1 MLEQDELRHHK
12 GLSAPLMRG
21 YNIIFSEEHN
31 GHNKYM
37 GKNSPKKSLINHM
50 LETGIVAKCL
60 TDTNGIYHPVLNR
73 LSEITGCD
81 SDTLLT
87 KIVFICAIHD
97 IGKIHPTFQGRDEGT
112 LEILKQEDL
121 NQVSFDTRFRHEQYG
136 ANIFDKLSAE
146 DVDIKNSDIISQ
158 IIRMHH
164 QKEQKKNSDID
175 IIKID
180 DKEKAKKWMHIQN
193 EIYDYIKNVFQ
204 FDNLNLINKN
214 ISKSELFV
222 VQNAILG
229 IMITSDWI
237 ASNNYVFDNQS
248 YENIDEF
255 LESRK
260 TQALRFL
267 NNEGLIR
274 QQIPV
279 MQNFMSAFGFNGRPV
294 QNDVEKIVHKN
305 DIKCMLIES
314 DCGSGK
320 TEAALYAA
328 AVLGNRSGLSGIYM
342 GLPTGVS
349 AEAIQDRVD
358 EFLTSRGMRNTKL
371 YTSKSMLLR
380 EPDKQPVWTDMSRQR
395 LLASSAVGTVDQVMT
410 AARLVRFE
418 SVRMDGLAS
427 KVLIIDEIHAY
438 DAYMLAVIKDLLK
451 ICGELDVPVIMLSAT
466 LPISTKNDLL
476 GVLGD
481 GDIELHNGYPVISY
495 VTKDGRV
502 HEHVSR
508 QYMPDKKI
516 SCELLPI
523 LNDNDKIARY
533 AVDAV
538 KDGGCECVI
547 MNTVADAI
555 CVYDK
560 IKKNKK
566 NDCKIILY
574 HSRMTINA
582 RDKTSRKILA
592 MCGKDRTKRPERV
605 IIVGTQVL
613 EQSLDIDVDY
623 MITAICPIDLL
634 FQRIGRYHRHG
645 DEGTIREHVVVANT
659 VQVLIPATLSSYGGT
674 EYVYEKCYLDATID
688 AIREHNGHLLIPSGM
703 PDMIN
708 YVYSYASIDV
718 RVRQII
724 DEANSDAGNI
734 KIENGFEIYT
744 RKNDL
749 TDKNLNVRLSNTDET
764 MAQIAILNDAEIET
778 LGQSSEADI
787 ELFKCRVVAVRESKI
802 KNFKNFC
809 KPETGIF
816 KDVQIYTKDNCVSEG
831 KEIVIDDEYG
841 MRIEKI

>member
-1 MLEQDELRHHK
+1 MDIT
-12 GLSAPLMRG
+12 
-21 YNIIFSEEHN
+21 NIWA
-31 GHNKYM
+31 KTA
-37 GKNSPKKSLINHM
+37 PKKSLINHM
-50 LETGIVAKCL
+50 LETGIVAGCL

-73 LSEITGCD
+73 LSEITGYD
-81 SDTLLT
+81 SDTLLA

-97 IGKIHPTFQGRDEGT
+97 IGKIHPTFQGRDEET
-112 LEILKQEDL
+112 LEILKQEGL

-136 ANIFDKLSAE
+136 ANIFDRLS
-146 DVDIKNSDIISQ
+146 VDDADMKNSDIISQ

-180 DKEKAKKWMHIQN
+180 DKEKAKKWRHIQN
-193 EIYDYIKNVFQ
+193 EIYNYVKNIFR

-214 ISKSELFV
+214 ISKSKLFV

-237 ASNNYVFDNQS
+237 ASNSYVFDNQQ
-248 YENIDEF
+248 YKNVDEF

-267 NNEGLIR
+267 NNEGLIQ

-380 EPDKQPVWTDMSRQR
+380 EPDKKPVWTDMSRQR
-395 LLASSAVGTVDQVMT
+395 LLAASAIGTVDQVMT

-476 GVLGD
+476 GVLCD
-481 GDIELHNGYPVISY
+481 GDIELHNGYPMISY
-495 VTKDGRV
+495 VTKDGNV
-502 HEHVSR
+502 HEHVSH

-582 RDKTSRKILA
+582 RDKTSQKILA

-645 DEGTIREHVVVANT
+645 DAGTIREHVVIANT
-659 VQVLIPATLSSYGGT
+659 VQVLIPSDLSSYGGT

-688 AIREHNGHLLIPSGM
+688 AINEHNGHLLIPSGM

-708 YVYSYASIDV
+708 YVYSHASIDV

-764 MAQIAILNDAEIET
+764 MVQIAILDDTEIEE

-787 ELFKCRVVAVRESKI
+787 ELFKCRVVAVRESKV

-816 KDVQIYTKDNCVSEG
+816 KDVQIYTKNDCVSEG
-831 KEIVIDDEYG
+831 KEIIIDDEYG

>member
-1 MLEQDELRHHK
+1 MDITK
-12 GLSAPLMRG
+12 IWA
-21 YNIIFSEEHN
+21 
-31 GHNKYM
+31 KTA
-37 GKNSPKKSLINHM
+37 PKKSLINHM
-50 LETGIVAKCL
+50 LETGIVAGCL

-73 LSEITGCD
+73 LSEITGYD
-81 SDTLLT
+81 SDTLLA

-97 IGKIHPTFQGRDEGT
+97 IGKIHPTFQGRDEET
-112 LEILKQEDL
+112 LEVLRQENL
-121 NQVSFDTRFRHEQYG
+121 NQMSFDTRFRHEQYG
-136 ANIFDKLSAE
+136 ANIFDRLSVE
-146 DVDIKNSDIISQ
+146 DVDIKNSDIIAQ

-180 DKEKAKKWMHIQN
+180 DKEKAKKWRHIQN
-193 EIYDYIKNVFQ
+193 EIYDYIKNIFR

-214 ISKSELFV
+214 INKSELFV

-229 IMITSDWI
+229 IMITADWI
-237 ASNNYVFDNQS
+237 ASNSYVFDNQQ
-248 YENIDEF
+248 YENVDEF

-260 TQALRFL
+260 TQALKFL

-279 MQNFMSAFGFNGRPV
+279 MQDFRSAFGFNGRPV

-380 EPDKQPVWTDMSRQR
+380 EPDKKPIWTDMSRQR
-395 LLASSAVGTVDQVMT
+395 LLAASAVGTVDQVMT

-451 ICGELDVPVIMLSAT
+451 ICGELGVPIIMLSAT

-476 GVLGD
+476 GVLCD
-481 GDIELHNGYPVISY
+481 GDIELHNGYPMISY
-495 VTKDGRV
+495 VTKDGNV
-502 HEHVSR
+502 HEHVSH
-508 QYMPDKKI
+508 QYMPNKKI

-582 RDKTSRKILA
+582 RDETSQKILA

-613 EQSLDIDVDY
+613 EQSLDVDVDY

-645 DEGTIREHVVVANT
+645 DAGTIREHVVVANT
-659 VQVLIPATLSSYGGT
+659 VQVLIPSDLSSYGGT

-688 AIREHNGHLLIPSGM
+688 AINEHNGHLLIPSGM

-708 YVYSYASIDV
+708 YVYSHASIDV

-764 MAQIAILNDAEIET
+764 MVQIAILDDTEIEE

-787 ELFKCRVVAVRESKI
+787 ELFKCRVVAVRESKV

-831 KEIVIDDEYG
+831 KEIVVDDEYG

>member
-1 MLEQDELRHHK
+1 MDIT
-12 GLSAPLMRG
+12 
-21 YNIIFSEEHN
+21 NIWA
-31 GHNKYM
+31 KTA
-37 GKNSPKKSLINHM
+37 PKKSLINHM
-50 LETGIVAKCL
+50 LETGIVAECL
-60 TDTNGIYHPVLNR
+60 TDTNGIYYPVLNR

-97 IGKIHPTFQGRDEGT
+97 IGKIHPIFQGRDEET
-112 LEILKQEDL
+112 LEMLRQEGL

-136 ANIFDKLSAE
+136 ANIFDKLSVD

-180 DKEKAKKWMHIQN
+180 DKEKAKRWRHIQN
-193 EIYDYIKNVFQ
+193 EIYDYVKNVFR

-229 IMITSDWI
+229 IMITADWI
-237 ASNNYVFDNQS
+237 ASNRYVFDNQP
-248 YENIDEF
+248 YKNIDEF
-255 LESRK
+255 LKSRK
-260 TQALRFL
+260 LQALKFL
-267 NNEGLIR
+267 NNEGMIR

-279 MQNFMSAFGFNGRPV
+279 MQDFKSAFGFNGRPV

-358 EFLTSRGMRNTKL
+358 EFLTAHDMRNAKL

-380 EPDKQPVWTDMSRQR
+380 EPDKKPIWTDMSRQR

-466 LPISTKNDLL
+466 LPISTKSDLL

-481 GDIELHNGYPVISY
+481 GNIELHNGYPMISY
-495 VTKDGRV
+495 VTKDGNV
-502 HEHVSR
+502 HEHVSC

-516 SCELLPI
+516 SCALLPI

-582 RDKTSRKILA
+582 RDKKSREILA

-645 DEGTIREHVVVANT
+645 DAGTIRERVVVANT
-659 VQVLIPATLSSYGGT
+659 VQVLIPSDLSSYGGT

-688 AIREHNGHLLIPSGM
+688 AINEHNGRLLIPSGM

-708 YVYSYASIDV
+708 YVYSHASIDV

-764 MAQIAILNDAEIET
+764 MVQIAILDDTEIEE
-778 LGQSSEADI
+778 LGQNSEADI
-787 ELFKCRVVAVRESKI
+787 ELFKCRVVSVRKSKI

-816 KDVQIYTKDNCVSEG
+816 KNVQIYTKDNCVSG
-831 KEIVIDDEYG
+831 SKEIVIDDEYG

>member
-1 MLEQDELRHHK
+1 
-12 GLSAPLMRG
+12 
-21 YNIIFSEEHN
+21 
-31 GHNKYM
+31 
-37 GKNSPKKSLINHM
+37 
-50 LETGIVAKCL
+50 
-60 TDTNGIYHPVLNR
+60 
-73 LSEITGCD
+73 
-81 SDTLLT
+81 
-87 KIVFICAIHD
+87 
-97 IGKIHPTFQGRDEGT
+97 
-112 LEILKQEDL
+112 
-121 NQVSFDTRFRHEQYG
+121 
-136 ANIFDKLSAE
+136 
-146 DVDIKNSDIISQ
+146 
-158 IIRMHH
+158 
-164 QKEQKKNSDID
+164 
-175 IIKID
+175 
-180 DKEKAKKWMHIQN
+180 
-193 EIYDYIKNVFQ
+193 
-204 FDNLNLINKN
+204 
-214 ISKSELFV
+214 
-222 VQNAILG
+222 
-229 IMITSDWI
+229 
-237 ASNNYVFDNQS
+237 
-248 YENIDEF
+248 
-255 LESRK
+255 
-260 TQALRFL
+260 
-267 NNEGLIR
+267 
-274 QQIPV
+274 
-279 MQNFMSAFGFNGRPV
+279 
-294 QNDVEKIVHKN
+294 
-305 DIKCMLIES
+305 
-314 DCGSGK
+314 
-320 TEAALYAA
+320 
-328 AVLGNRSGLSGIYM
+328 M

-358 EFLTSRGMRNTKL
+358 EFLTSHGMRNTKL

-380 EPDKQPVWTDMSRQR
+380 EPDKKPVWTDMSRQR

-418 SVRMDGLAS
+418 SVRMNGLAS

-451 ICGELDVPVIMLSAT
+451 ICEELGVPVIMLSAT
-466 LPISTKNDLL
+466 LPISTKKDLL
-476 GVLGD
+476 GALGN
-481 GDIELHNGYPVISY
+481 GDVELHNGYPMISY
-495 VTKDGRV
+495 VTKDGMV
-502 HEHVSR
+502 HEHVSH

-560 IKKNKK
+560 INKNKK

-582 RDKTSRKILA
+582 RDETSRKILA
-592 MCGKDRTKRPERV
+592 MCGKNRTKRPERV

-645 DEGTIREHVVVANT
+645 DAGTIREHVVVTNA
-659 VQVLIPATLSSYGGT
+659 VQVLIPADLSNYGGT

-708 YVYSYASIDV
+708 YVYSHVSIDV

-724 DEANSDAGNI
+724 EEANSDNGNI

-749 TDKNLNVRLSNTDET
+749 TDKNLNVRLSNTDEV

-787 ELFKCRVVAVRESKI
+787 ELFKCRVVSVMESKI
-802 KNFKNFC
+802 KNFKHFC

-816 KDVQIYTKDNCVSEG
+816 KDVQIYTKDDCVSGG
-831 KEIVIDDEYG
+831 KEIIIDDGYG
-841 MRIEKI
+841 MRIKKV

>member
-1 MLEQDELRHHK
+1 MDITK
-12 GLSAPLMRG
+12 IWA
-21 YNIIFSEEHN
+21 
-31 GHNKYM
+31 KT
-37 GKNSPKKSLINHM
+37 SPKKSLINHM
-50 LETGIVAKCL
+50 LETGIVAGCL
-60 TDTNGIYHPVLNR
+60 ADTNGICHPVLNR
-73 LSEITGCD
+73 MSEITGFD
-81 SDTLLT
+81 SDTLLA

-97 IGKIHPTFQGRDEGT
+97 IGKIHPTFQGRDEET
-112 LEILKQEDL
+112 LEILKQEGL

-136 ANIFDKLSAE
+136 ANIFNRLS
-146 DVDIKNSDIISQ
+146 VDDADMKNSDIISQ

-180 DKEKAKKWMHIQN
+180 DKEKAKKWRHIQN
-193 EIYDYIKNVFQ
+193 EIYDYVKNIFR

-214 ISKSELFV
+214 ISKSKLFV

-237 ASNNYVFDNQS
+237 ASNSYVFDNQQ
-248 YENIDEF
+248 YKNVDEF

-523 LNDNDKIARY
+523 LNDNDKIALY

-787 ELFKCRVVAVRESKI
+787 ELFKCRVVAVRESKV

-831 KEIVIDDEYG
+831 KEIVVDDEYG
-841 MRIEKI
+841 MRIKKV

>member
-1 MLEQDELRHHK
+1 MDITK
-12 GLSAPLMRG
+12 IWA
-21 YNIIFSEEHN
+21 
-31 GHNKYM
+31 KTA
-37 GKNSPKKSLINHM
+37 PKKSLIDHM
-50 LETGIVAKCL
+50 LETGIVTECL
-60 TDTNGIYHPVLNR
+60 IDADGMYRPVLSR

-81 SDTLLT
+81 NNKLSA

-97 IGKIHPTFQGRDEGT
+97 IGKAHPIFQGRDAET
-112 LEILKQEDL
+112 LEILRRKNL
-121 NQVSFDTRFRHEQYG
+121 NQASFDTRFRHEQYG
-136 ANIFDKLSAE
+136 ANIFDRLSAE

-180 DKEKAKKWMHIQN
+180 DKEKAKKWRHIQK
-193 EIYDYIKNVFQ
+193 EIYDYIKNVFH

-237 ASNNYVFDNQS
+237 ASNNYVFDNQP
-248 YENIDEF
+248 YKNIDEF
-255 LESRK
+255 LKSRK
-260 TQALRFL
+260 LQALKFL
-267 NNEGLIR
+267 NNEGMIR

-279 MQNFMSAFGFNGRPV
+279 MQDFKSAFGFNGRPV

-349 AEAIQDRVD
+349 AEAIQNRVD
-358 EFLTSRGMRNTKL
+358 EFLTSHGMRNTKL

-380 EPDKQPVWTDMSRQR
+380 EPDKKPIWTDISRQR
-395 LLASSAVGTVDQVMT
+395 LLTSSAVGTVDQVMT
-410 AARLVRFE
+410 VARLARFE
-418 SVRMDGLAS
+418 SVRMNGLAS

-438 DAYMLAVIKDLLK
+438 DTYMLAVIRGLLM
-451 ICGELDVPVIMLSAT
+451 ICGELGVPVIMLSAT
-466 LPISTKNDLL
+466 LPISTKKGLL
-476 GVLGD
+476 GVVGNRD
-481 GDIELHNGYPVISY
+481 MELHNGYPMISY
-495 VTKDGRV
+495 VTKDGDV
-502 HEHVSR
+502 YEQVSN

-516 SCELLPI
+516 SCKLLPI
-523 LNDNDKIARY
+523 LNNNDEIARY

-547 MNTVADAI
+547 MNTV
-555 CVYDK
+555 
-560 IKKNKK
+560 
-566 NDCKIILY
+566 
-574 HSRMTINA
+574 
-582 RDKTSRKILA
+582 
-592 MCGKDRTKRPERV
+592 
-605 IIVGTQVL
+605 
-613 EQSLDIDVDY
+613 
-623 MITAICPIDLL
+623 
-634 FQRIGRYHRHG
+634 
-645 DEGTIREHVVVANT
+645 
-659 VQVLIPATLSSYGGT
+659 
-674 EYVYEKCYLDATID
+674 
-688 AIREHNGHLLIPSGM
+688 
-703 PDMIN
+703 
-708 YVYSYASIDV
+708 DV

-734 KIENGFEIYT
+734 KIKNGFEIYT

-749 TDKNLNVRLSNTDET
+749 TDKNLNVRLSNTDDV
-764 MAQIAILNDAEIET
+764 MAQIAILNDAEIKT

-787 ELFKCRVVAVRESKI
+787 ELFKCRVVAVRESKV

-816 KDVQIYTKDNCVSEG
+816 KDVQIYTKDNCVSED
-831 KEIVIDDEYG
+831 KEIVVDDEYG

>member
-1 MLEQDELRHHK
+1 MDITK
-12 GLSAPLMRG
+12 IWA
-21 YNIIFSEEHN
+21 
-31 GHNKYM
+31 KTA
-37 GKNSPKKSLINHM
+37 PKKSLIDHM
-50 LETGIVAKCL
+50 LETGIVTECL
-60 TDTNGIYHPVLNR
+60 IDADGMYRPVLSR

-81 SDTLLT
+81 NNKLSA

-97 IGKIHPTFQGRDEGT
+97 IGKAHPIFQGRDAET
-112 LEILKQEDL
+112 LEILRRKNL
-121 NQVSFDTRFRHEQYG
+121 NQASFDTRFRHEQYG
-136 ANIFDKLSAE
+136 ANIFDRLSAE

-180 DKEKAKKWMHIQN
+180 DKEKAKKWRHIQK
-193 EIYDYIKNVFQ
+193 EIYDYIKNVFH

-237 ASNNYVFDNQS
+237 ASNNYVFDNQP
-248 YENIDEF
+248 YKNIDEF
-255 LESRK
+255 LKSRK
-260 TQALRFL
+260 LQALKFL
-267 NNEGLIR
+267 NNEGMIR

-279 MQNFMSAFGFNGRPV
+279 MQDFKSAFGFNGRPV

-349 AEAIQDRVD
+349 AEAIQNRVD
-358 EFLTSRGMRNTKL
+358 EFLTSHGMRNTKL

-380 EPDKQPVWTDMSRQR
+380 EPDKKPIWTDISRQR
-395 LLASSAVGTVDQVMT
+395 LLTSSAVGTVDQVMT
-410 AARLVRFE
+410 VARLARFE
-418 SVRMDGLAS
+418 SVRMNGLAS

-438 DAYMLAVIKDLLK
+438 DTYMLAVIRGLLM
-451 ICGELDVPVIMLSAT
+451 ICGELGVPVIMLSAT
-466 LPISTKNDLL
+466 LPISTKKGLL
-476 GVLGD
+476 GVVGNRD
-481 GDIELHNGYPVISY
+481 MELHNGYPMISY
-495 VTKDGRV
+495 VTKDGDV
-502 HEHVSR
+502 YEQVSN

-516 SCELLPI
+516 SCKLLPI
-523 LNDNDKIARY
+523 LNNNDEIARY

-560 IKKNKK
+560 IKEKK
-566 NDCKIILY
+566 SDNCKIILY

-582 RDKTSRKILA
+582 RDKKSREILK
-592 MCGKDRTKRPERV
+592 MCGKDRSERPERA

-623 MITAICPIDLL
+623 MIIAICPIDLL

-645 DEGTIREHVVVANT
+645 DEGTIRKRVDVGNT
-659 VQVLIPATLSSYGGT
+659 VQVLIPADLSNYGGT
-674 EYVYEKCYLDATID
+674 EYVYEKCYLDATVGTIQ
-688 AIREHNGHLLIPSGM
+688 EHNNHLLIPSGM

-708 YVYSYASIDV
+708 YVYSHASIDV

-734 KIENGFEIYT
+734 KIKNGFEIYT

-749 TDKNLNVRLSNTDET
+749 TDKNLNVRLSNTDEV
-764 MAQIAILNDAEIET
+764 MAQIAILNDAEIKT

-787 ELFKCRVVAVRESKI
+787 ELFKCRVVAVRESKV

-816 KDVQIYTKDNCVSEG
+816 KDVQIYTKDNCVSED
-831 KEIVIDDEYG
+831 KEIVVDDEYG

>member
-1 MLEQDELRHHK
+1 MDITK
-12 GLSAPLMRG
+12 IWA
-21 YNIIFSEEHN
+21 
-31 GHNKYM
+31 KTA
-37 GKNSPKKSLINHM
+37 PKKSLIDHM
-50 LETGIVAKCL
+50 LETGIVTECL
-60 TDTNGIYHPVLNR
+60 IDADGMYRPVLSR

-81 SDTLLT
+81 NNKLSA

-97 IGKIHPTFQGRDEGT
+97 IGKAHPIFQGRDAET
-112 LEILKQEDL
+112 LEILRRKNL
-121 NQVSFDTRFRHEQYG
+121 NQASFDTRFRHEQYG
-136 ANIFDKLSAE
+136 ANIFDRLSAE

-180 DKEKAKKWMHIQN
+180 DKEKAKKWRHIQK
-193 EIYDYIKNVFQ
+193 EIYDYIKNVFH

-237 ASNNYVFDNQS
+237 ASNNYVFDNQP
-248 YENIDEF
+248 YKNIDEF
-255 LESRK
+255 LKSRK
-260 TQALRFL
+260 LQALKFL
-267 NNEGLIR
+267 NNEGMIR

-279 MQNFMSAFGFNGRPV
+279 MQDFKSAFGFNGRPV

-349 AEAIQDRVD
+349 AEAIQNRVD
-358 EFLTSRGMRNTKL
+358 EFLTSHGMRNTKL

-380 EPDKQPVWTDMSRQR
+380 EPDKKPIWTDISRQR
-395 LLASSAVGTVDQVMT
+395 LLTSSAVGTVDQVMT
-410 AARLVRFE
+410 VARLARFE
-418 SVRMDGLAS
+418 SVRMNGLAS

-438 DAYMLAVIKDLLK
+438 DTYMLAVIRGLLM
-451 ICGELDVPVIMLSAT
+451 ICGELGVPVIMLSAT
-466 LPISTKNDLL
+466 LPISTKKGLL
-476 GVLGD
+476 GVVGNRD
-481 GDIELHNGYPVISY
+481 MELHNGYPMISY
-495 VTKDGRV
+495 VTKDGDV
-502 HEHVSR
+502 YEQVSN

-516 SCELLPI
+516 SCKLLPI
-523 LNDNDKIARY
+523 LNNNDEIARY

-560 IKKNKK
+560 IKEKK
-566 NDCKIILY
+566 SDNCKIILY

-582 RDKTSRKILA
+582 RDKKSREILK
-592 MCGKDRTKRPERV
+592 MCGKDRSERPERA

-623 MITAICPIDLL
+623 MIIAICPIDLL

-645 DEGTIREHVVVANT
+645 DEGTIRKRVDVGNT
-659 VQVLIPATLSSYGGT
+659 VQVLIPADLSNYGGT
-674 EYVYEKCYLDATID
+674 EYVYEKCYLDATVDTIQ
-688 AIREHNGHLLIPSGM
+688 EHNNHLLIPSGM
-703 PDMIN
+703 PDLIN
-708 YVYSYASIDV
+708 YVYNHASVDV
-718 RVRQII
+718 QVRQII

-744 RKNDL
+744 KRNAL
-749 TDKNLNVRLSNTDET
+749 TDKNLNVRLSNVDET
-764 MAQIAILNDAEIET
+764 TVQIAILDDEEIHA

-787 ELFKCRVVAVRESKI
+787 ELFKCRVVAVRESKV

-816 KDVQIYTKDNCVSEG
+816 KDVQIYTKDNCVSED
-831 KEIVIDDEYG
+831 KEIVVDDEYG

>member
-1 MLEQDELRHHK
+1 MDIT
-12 GLSAPLMRG
+12 
-21 YNIIFSEEHN
+21 NIWA
-31 GHNKYM
+31 KTA
-37 GKNSPKKSLINHM
+37 PKKSLINHM
-50 LETGIVAKCL
+50 LETGIVAECL
-60 TDTNGIYHPVLNR
+60 TDTNGIYYPVLNR

-97 IGKIHPTFQGRDEGT
+97 IGKIHPTFQGRDEET
-112 LEILKQEDL
+112 LEVLRQENL
-121 NQVSFDTRFRHEQYG
+121 NQMSFDTRFRHEQYG
-136 ANIFDKLSAE
+136 ANIFDRLSVE

-180 DKEKAKKWMHIQN
+180 DKEKAKKWRHIQN
-193 EIYDYIKNVFQ
+193 EIYAYVKNIFR

-214 ISKSELFV
+214 ISKSKLFV

-237 ASNNYVFDNQS
+237 ASNNYVFDNQP
-248 YENIDEF
+248 YKNIDEF

-260 TQALRFL
+260 IQALKFL

-279 MQNFMSAFGFNGRPV
+279 MQNFRSTFGFNGRPV

-328 AVLGNRSGLSGIYM
+328 AVLGNRSGLSGIYI
-342 GLPTGVS
+342 GLPTSVS

-380 EPDKQPVWTDMSRQR
+380 ELDKQPVWTDMSRQR

-438 DAYMLAVIKDLLK
+438 DAYMLAVIKDLMK
-451 ICGELDVPVIMLSAT
+451 ICEGLGVPVIMLSAT
-466 LPISTKNDLL
+466 LPISTKKDLL
-476 GVLGD
+476 GVLDD

-502 HEHVSR
+502 HEHVSH

-547 MNTVADAI
+547 MNTVTDAI

-560 IKKNKK
+560 IKNNKK

-582 RDKTSRKILA
+582 RDETSRKILA

-613 EQSLDIDVDY
+613 EQSIDIDVDY

-645 DEGTIREHVVVANT
+645 DAGTIRERVVVTNT
-659 VQVLIPATLSSYGGT
+659 VQVLIPATLSNYGET
-674 EYVYEKCYLDATID
+674 EYIYEKCYLDATID
-688 AIREHNGHLLIPSGM
+688 AINEHNGHLLIPSGM

-708 YVYSYASIDV
+708 YVYSHASIDV

-734 KIENGFEIYT
+734 KIKNGFEIYT

-764 MAQIAILNDAEIET
+764 MVQIAILNDAEVET

-787 ELFKCRVVAVRESKI
+787 ELFKCRVVTVRESKI
-802 KNFKNFC
+802 KNFKYSYQ
-809 KPETGIF
+809 PETGIF
-816 KDVQIYTKDNCVSEG
+816 KDVKIYTKDNCVSEG

>member
-1 MLEQDELRHHK
+1 MDITK
-12 GLSAPLMRG
+12 IWA
-21 YNIIFSEEHN
+21 
-31 GHNKYM
+31 KT
-37 GKNSPKKSLINHM
+37 SPKKSLINHM
-50 LETGIVAKCL
+50 LETGIVAGCL
-60 TDTNGIYHPVLNR
+60 TDTNGICHPVLNR
-73 LSEITGCD
+73 MSEITGFD
-81 SDTLLT
+81 SDTLLA

-97 IGKIHPTFQGRDEGT
+97 IGKIHPTFQGRDEET
-112 LEILKQEDL
+112 LEILKQEGL

-136 ANIFDKLSAE
+136 ANIFNRLS
-146 DVDIKNSDIISQ
+146 VDDADMKNSDIISQ

-180 DKEKAKKWMHIQN
+180 DKEKAKKWRHIQN
-193 EIYDYIKNVFQ
+193 EIYDYVKNIFR

-214 ISKSELFV
+214 ISKSKLFV

-237 ASNNYVFDNQS
+237 ASNSYVFDNQQ
-248 YENIDEF
+248 YKNVDEF

-451 ICGELDVPVIMLSAT
+451 ICGELGVPVIMLSAT
-466 LPISTKNDLL
+466 LPISTKKDLL

-495 VTKDGRV
+495 VTKDGMM
-502 HEHVSR
+502 HEHVSH

-523 LNDNDKIARY
+523 LNNNDKIARY

-560 IKKNKK
+560 IKKSKK

-582 RDKTSRKILA
+582 RDEKSREILE

-659 VQVLIPATLSSYGGT
+659 VQVLIPSDLSSYGGT

-688 AIREHNGHLLIPSGM
+688 AINEHNGHLLIPSGM

-708 YVYSYASIDV
+708 YVYSHASIDV

-764 MAQIAILNDAEIET
+764 MVQIAILNDTEIEM

>member
-1 MLEQDELRHHK
+1 MDIT
-12 GLSAPLMRG
+12 
-21 YNIIFSEEHN
+21 NIWA
-31 GHNKYM
+31 KTA
-37 GKNSPKKSLINHM
+37 PKKSLINHM
-50 LETGIVAKCL
+50 LETGIVAECL

-97 IGKIHPTFQGRDEGT
+97 IGKIHPTFQGRDEEM
-112 LEILKQEDL
+112 LEMLRQEDL
-121 NQVSFDTRFRHEQYG
+121 NQVSFDTRFKHEQYG

-180 DKEKAKKWMHIQN
+180 DKEKAKKWRHIQN
-193 EIYDYIKNVFQ
+193 EIYDYVKNIFR

-248 YENIDEF
+248 YKNIDEF

-260 TQALRFL
+260 LQALKFL

-279 MQNFMSAFGFNGRPV
+279 MQDFRSAFGFNGRPV

-358 EFLTSRGMRNTKL
+358 EFLTSHGMRNTKL

-380 EPDKQPVWTDMSRQR
+380 EPDKKPIWTDISRQR
-395 LLASSAVGTVDQVMT
+395 LLTSSAVGTVDQVMT
-410 AARLVRFE
+410 VARLARFE
-418 SVRMDGLAS
+418 SVRMNGLAS

-438 DAYMLAVIKDLLK
+438 DTYMLAVIRGLLM
-451 ICGELDVPVIMLSAT
+451 ICGELGVPVIMLSAT
-466 LPISTKNDLL
+466 LPISTKKGLL
-476 GVLGD
+476 GVVGNRD
-481 GDIELHNGYPVISY
+481 MELHNGYPMISY
-495 VTKDGRV
+495 VTKDGDV
-502 HEHVSR
+502 YEQVSN

-516 SCELLPI
+516 SCKLLPI
-523 LNDNDKIARY
+523 LNNNDEIARY

-560 IKKNKK
+560 IKEKK
-566 NDCKIILY
+566 SDNCKIILY

-582 RDKTSRKILA
+582 RDKKSREILK
-592 MCGKDRTKRPERV
+592 MCGKDRSERPERA

-623 MITAICPIDLL
+623 MIIAICPIDLL

-645 DEGTIREHVVVANT
+645 DEGTIRKRVDVGNT
-659 VQVLIPATLSSYGGT
+659 VQVLIPADLSNYGGT
-674 EYVYEKCYLDATID
+674 EYVYEKCYLDATVDTIQ
-688 AIREHNGHLLIPSGM
+688 EHNNHLLIPSGM

-708 YVYSYASIDV
+708 YVYNHASVDV
-718 RVRQII
+718 QVRQII

-744 RKNDL
+744 KRNAL
-749 TDKNLNVRLSNTDET
+749 TDKNLNVRLSNVDET
-764 MAQIAILNDAEIET
+764 TVQIAILDDEEIHA

-787 ELFKCRVVAVRESKI
+787 ELFKCRVVAVRESKV

-816 KDVQIYTKDNCVSEG
+816 KDVQIYTKDNCVSED
-831 KEIVIDDEYG
+831 KEIVVDDEYG

>member
-1 MLEQDELRHHK
+1 MDITK
-12 GLSAPLMRG
+12 IWA
-21 YNIIFSEEHN
+21 
-31 GHNKYM
+31 KTA
-37 GKNSPKKSLINHM
+37 PKKSLINHM

-81 SDTLLT
+81 SGTLLT

-97 IGKIHPTFQGRDEGT
+97 IGKIHPTFQGRDEEA
-112 LEILKQEDL
+112 LEILKHEGL

-136 ANIFDKLSAE
+136 ANIFDSLSVYDA
-146 DVDIKNSDIISQ
+146 DMKNSDIISQ

-180 DKEKAKKWMHIQN
+180 DKEKAKKWRNIQN

-229 IMITSDWI
+229 IMITADWI
-237 ASNNYVFDNQS
+237 ASNHYVFDNQP
-248 YENIDEF
+248 YKNIDEF

-260 TQALRFL
+260 IQVLKFL
-267 NNEGLIR
+267 NNEGMIR

-279 MQNFMSAFGFNGRPV
+279 MQDFRSAFGFNGRPV

-305 DIKCMLIES
+305 NIKCMLIES

-328 AVLGNRSGLSGIYM
+328 SVLGNRSGLSGIYM

-358 EFLTSRGMRNTKL
+358 EFLTAHDMRNTKL

-380 EPDKQPVWTDMSRQR
+380 EPSKKPVWTDMSRQR
-395 LLASSAVGTVDQVMT
+395 LLAASAVGTVDQVMT

-451 ICGELDVPVIMLSAT
+451 ICEELGVPVIMLSAT
-466 LPISTKNDLL
+466 LPISTKSDLL

-481 GDIELHNGYPVISY
+481 GNIELHNGYPMISY
-495 VTKDGRV
+495 VTKDGKV
-502 HEHVSR
+502 HEHVSH

-560 IKKNKK
+560 IKKSKK
-566 NDCKIILY
+566 NDCKIVLY

-582 RDKTSRKILA
+582 RDETSREILA

-645 DEGTIREHVVVANT
+645 DAGTIREHVVVANT

-688 AIREHNGHLLIPSGM
+688 AINEHNGHLLIPSCM

-708 YVYSYASIDV
+708 YVYSHASIDV

-724 DEANSDAGNI
+724 DEANSDSGNI
-734 KIENGFEIYT
+734 KIKNGFEIYT

-749 TDKNLNVRLSNTDET
+749 TDKNLNVRLSNTDEV

-778 LGQSSEADI
+778 LGQSSESDI

-809 KPETGIF
+809 RPETGIF

>member
-1 MLEQDELRHHK
+1 MDITK
-12 GLSAPLMRG
+12 IWA
-21 YNIIFSEEHN
+21 
-31 GHNKYM
+31 KTA
-37 GKNSPKKSLINHM
+37 PKKSLIDHM
-50 LETGIVAKCL
+50 LETGIVTECL
-60 TDTNGIYHPVLNR
+60 IDADGMYRPVLSR

-81 SDTLLT
+81 NNKLSA

-97 IGKIHPTFQGRDEGT
+97 IGKAHPIFQGRDAET
-112 LEILKQEDL
+112 LEILRRKNL
-121 NQVSFDTRFRHEQYG
+121 NQASFDTRFRHEQYG
-136 ANIFDKLSAE
+136 ANIFDRLS
-146 DVDIKNSDIISQ
+146 VDDADMKNSDIISQ

-164 QKEQKKNSDID
+164 QKEHKKNSDID

-180 DKEKAKKWMHIQN
+180 DKEKAKKWRHIQN
-193 EIYDYIKNVFQ
+193 EIYDYVKNIFR

-214 ISKSELFV
+214 ISKPELFV

-229 IMITSDWI
+229 IMITADWI
-237 ASNNYVFDNQS
+237 ASNNYVFDNQQC
-248 YENIDEF
+248 ENIDEF
-255 LESRK
+255 LKSRK
-260 TQALRFL
+260 VQALKFL
-267 NNEGLIR
+267 NNEWLIR

-279 MQNFMSAFGFNGRPV
+279 MQDFKSAFGFNGRPV

-358 EFLTSRGMRNTKL
+358 KFLTSRGMRNTKL

-380 EPDKQPVWTDMSRQR
+380 EPDKRPIWTDMSRQR
-395 LLASSAVGTVDQVMT
+395 LLAASAVGTVDQVMT

-451 ICGELDVPVIMLSAT
+451 ICEELGVPVIMLSAT
-466 LPISTKNDLL
+466 LPISTKKDLL

-495 VTKDGRV
+495 VTKDGNV
-502 HEHVSR
+502 HEHVSH

-533 AVDAV
+533 AVDVV

-645 DEGTIREHVVVANT
+645 DAGTIREHVVVANT

-688 AIREHNGHLLIPSGM
+688 AINEHNGHLLIPSGM

-708 YVYSYASIDV
+708 YVYSHASIDV

-764 MAQIAILNDAEIET
+764 MVQIAILNDAEIET

>member
-1 MLEQDELRHHK
+1 MDIT
-12 GLSAPLMRG
+12 
-21 YNIIFSEEHN
+21 NIWA
-31 GHNKYM
+31 KTA
-37 GKNSPKKSLINHM
+37 PKKSLINHM

-73 LSEITGCD
+73 LAEITGCG

-97 IGKIHPTFQGRDEGT
+97 IGKIHPIFQGRDEET
-112 LEILKQEDL
+112 LEMLKHEGL

-136 ANIFDKLSAE
+136 ANIFDRLSVE

-180 DKEKAKKWMHIQN
+180 DKEKAKKWRHIQN

-229 IMITSDWI
+229 IMITADWI
-237 ASNNYVFDNQS
+237 ASNSYVFDNQQ
-248 YENIDEF
+248 YENVDEF

-260 TQALRFL
+260 TQALKFL

-279 MQNFMSAFGFNGRPV
+279 MQDFKSAFGFNGRPV

-328 AVLGNRSGLSGIYM
+328 AVLGNHSGLSGIYM

-358 EFLTSRGMRNTKL
+358 EFLTAHDMRNTKL
-371 YTSKSMLLR
+371 YASKSMLLR
-380 EPDKQPVWTDMSRQR
+380 EPGKKPVWTDMSRQR
-395 LLASSAVGTVDQVMT
+395 LLAASAVGTVDQVMT

-451 ICGELDVPVIMLSAT
+451 ICGELGVPVIMLSAT
-466 LPISTKNDLL
+466 LPISTKSDLL

-481 GDIELHNGYPVISY
+481 GNIELHNGYPMISY
-495 VTKDGRV
+495 VTKDGKI
-502 HEHVSR
+502 HEHVSH

-566 NDCKIILY
+566 DDCKIILY

-582 RDKTSRKILA
+582 RDEKSREILA

-645 DEGTIREHVVVANT
+645 DAGTIREYVVVANI
-659 VQVLIPATLSSYGGT
+659 VQVLIPSDLSSYGGT

-688 AIREHNGHLLIPSGM
+688 AINEHNGHLLIPSGM

-708 YVYSYASIDV
+708 YVYSHASIDV

-734 KIENGFEIYT
+734 KIKNGFEIYT
-744 RKNDL
+744 KRNDL

-764 MAQIAILNDAEIET
+764 IVQIAILNDAEIEK
-778 LGQSSEADI
+778 LGQNSEADI
-787 ELFKCRVVAVRESKI
+787 ELFKCRVVAVSESKV

-816 KDVQIYTKDNCVSEG
+816 KDVQIYTKDDCVSG
-831 KEIVIDDEYG
+831 DKEIVIDDEYG

>member
-1 MLEQDELRHHK
+1 MDITK
-12 GLSAPLMRG
+12 IWA
-21 YNIIFSEEHN
+21 
-31 GHNKYM
+31 KTA
-37 GKNSPKKSLINHM
+37 PKKSLIDHM
-50 LETGIVAKCL
+50 LETGIVTECL
-60 TDTNGIYHPVLNR
+60 IDADGMYRPVLSR

-81 SDTLLT
+81 NNKLSA

-97 IGKIHPTFQGRDEGT
+97 IGKAHPIFQGRDAET
-112 LEILKQEDL
+112 LEILRRKNL
-121 NQVSFDTRFRHEQYG
+121 NQASFDTRFRHEQYG
-136 ANIFDKLSAE
+136 ANIFDRLSAE

-180 DKEKAKKWMHIQN
+180 DKEKAKKWRHIQK
-193 EIYDYIKNVFQ
+193 EIYDYIKNVFH

-237 ASNNYVFDNQS
+237 ASNNYVFDNQP
-248 YENIDEF
+248 YKNIDEF
-255 LESRK
+255 LKSRK
-260 TQALRFL
+260 LQALKFL
-267 NNEGLIR
+267 NNEGMIR

-279 MQNFMSAFGFNGRPV
+279 MQDFKSAFGFNGRPV

-349 AEAIQDRVD
+349 AEAIQNRVD
-358 EFLTSRGMRNTKL
+358 EFLTSHGMRNTKL

-380 EPDKQPVWTDMSRQR
+380 EPDKKPIWTDISRQR
-395 LLASSAVGTVDQVMT
+395 LLTSSAVGTVDQVMT
-410 AARLVRFE
+410 VARLARFE
-418 SVRMDGLAS
+418 SVRMNGLAS

-451 ICGELDVPVIMLSAT
+451 ICGELGVPVIMLSAT
-466 LPISTKNDLL
+466 LPISTKSDLL

-481 GDIELHNGYPVISY
+481 GNIELHNGYPMISY
-495 VTKDGRV
+495 VTKDGKV
-502 HEHVSR
+502 HEHVSH

-574 HSRMTINA
+574 HSRMTINV

-645 DEGTIREHVVVANT
+645 DAGTIRERVVVANT

-674 EYVYEKCYLDATID
+674 EYIYEKCYLDATID
-688 AIREHNGHLLIPSGM
+688 AINEHNGHLLIPSGM

-708 YVYSYASIDV
+708 YVYSHASIDV

-749 TDKNLNVRLSNTDET
+749 TDKNLNVRLSNTDEV

-802 KNFKNFC
+802 KNFKYSYQ
-809 KPETGIF
+809 PETGIF
-816 KDVQIYTKDNCVSEG
+816 KDVKIYTKNDCMSEG

>member
-1 MLEQDELRHHK
+1 M
-12 GLSAPLMRG
+12 
-21 YNIIFSEEHN
+21 I
-31 GHNKYM
+31 
-37 GKNSPKKSLINHM
+37 KK
-50 LETGIVAKCL
+50 
-60 TDTNGIYHPVLNR
+60 R
-73 LSEITGCD
+73 
-81 SDTLLT
+81 
-87 KIVFICAIHD
+87 
-97 IGKIHPTFQGRDEGT
+97 
-112 LEILKQEDL
+112 
-121 NQVSFDTRFRHEQYG
+121 
-136 ANIFDKLSAE
+136 
-146 DVDIKNSDIISQ
+146 
-158 IIRMHH
+158 
-164 QKEQKKNSDID
+164 QKKWRN
-175 IIKID
+175 
-180 DKEKAKKWMHIQN
+180 IQN

-229 IMITSDWI
+229 IMITADWI
-237 ASNNYVFDNQS
+237 ASNHYVFDNQP
-248 YENIDEF
+248 YKNIDEF

-260 TQALRFL
+260 ILALKFL
-267 NNEGLIR
+267 NNEGMIR
-274 QQIPV
+274 QQIAV
-279 MQNFMSAFGFNGRPV
+279 MQDFKSAFGFNGRPV

-328 AVLGNRSGLSGIYM
+328 AVLGNHSGLSGIYM

-358 EFLTSRGMRNTKL
+358 EFLTSHGMRNTKL

-380 EPDKQPVWTDMSRQR
+380 EPDKKPVWTDMSRQR
-395 LLASSAVGTVDQVMT
+395 LLAASAVGTVDQVMT

-438 DAYMLAVIKDLLK
+438 DTYMLAVIKDLLK
-451 ICGELDVPVIMLSAT
+451 ICGELGVPVIMLSAT
-466 LPISTKNDLL
+466 LPISTKSDLL

-481 GDIELHNGYPVISY
+481 GNIELHNGYPMISY
-495 VTKDGRV
+495 VTKDGKV
-502 HEHVSR
+502 HEHVSH

-566 NDCKIILY
+566 DDCKIILY

-582 RDKTSRKILA
+582 RDEKSREILE

-645 DEGTIREHVVVANT
+645 DAGTIREHVVVANI
-659 VQVLIPATLSSYGGT
+659 VQVLIPSDLSSYGGT

-688 AIREHNGHLLIPSGM
+688 AINEHNGHLLIPSGM

-708 YVYSYASIDV
+708 YVYSHASIDV

-734 KIENGFEIYT
+734 KIKNGFEIYT
-744 RKNDL
+744 KRNDL

-764 MAQIAILNDAEIET
+764 IVQIAILNDAEIEK
-778 LGQSSEADI
+778 LGQNSEADI
-787 ELFKCRVVAVRESKI
+787 ELFKCRVVAVRESKV

-816 KDVQIYTKDNCVSEG
+816 KDVQIYTKDNCVSED
-831 KEIVIDDEYG
+831 KEIVVDDEYG

>member
-1 MLEQDELRHHK
+1 MDITK
-12 GLSAPLMRG
+12 IWA
-21 YNIIFSEEHN
+21 
-31 GHNKYM
+31 KTA
-37 GKNSPKKSLINHM
+37 PKKSLINHM
-50 LETGIVAKCL
+50 METGIVAKCL

-97 IGKIHPTFQGRDEGT
+97 IGKIHPTFQGRDEET
-112 LEILKQEDL
+112 LEMLRQENL

-136 ANIFDKLSAE
+136 ANIFDRLS
-146 DVDIKNSDIISQ
+146 VDDADMKNSDIISQ

-180 DKEKAKKWMHIQN
+180 DKEKAKKWRHIQN
-193 EIYDYIKNVFQ
+193 EIYDYVKNVFQ

-255 LESRK
+255 LKSRK
-260 TQALRFL
+260 ILALKFL
-267 NNEGLIR
+267 NNEGMIR
-274 QQIPV
+274 QQIAV
-279 MQNFMSAFGFNGRPV
+279 MQDFKSAFGFNGRPV

-328 AVLGNRSGLSGIYM
+328 AVLGNHSGLSGIYM

-358 EFLTSRGMRNTKL
+358 EFLISHGMRNTKL

-380 EPDKQPVWTDMSRQR
+380 EPDKKPVWTDMSRQR
-395 LLASSAVGTVDQVMT
+395 LLAASAVGTVDQVMT

-451 ICGELDVPVIMLSAT
+451 ICGELGVPVIMLSAT
-466 LPISTKNDLL
+466 LPISTKSDLL

-481 GDIELHNGYPVISY
+481 GNIELHNGYPMISY
-495 VTKDGRV
+495 VTKDGKV
-502 HEHVSR
+502 HEHVSH

-560 IKKNKK
+560 IKKSKK
-566 NDCKIILY
+566 NDCKIVLY

-582 RDKTSRKILA
+582 RDEISREILA

-645 DEGTIREHVVVANT
+645 DAGTIREHVVVANT

-688 AIREHNGHLLIPSGM
+688 AINEHNGHLLIPSGM

-708 YVYSYASIDV
+708 YVYSHASIDV

-724 DEANSDAGNI
+724 DEANSDSGNI
-734 KIENGFEIYT
+734 KIKNGFEIYT

-749 TDKNLNVRLSNTDET
+749 TDKNLNVRLSNTDEV

-816 KDVQIYTKDNCVSEG
+816 KDVQIYTKNDCVSEG

>member
-1 MLEQDELRHHK
+1 M
-12 GLSAPLMRG
+12 
-21 YNIIFSEEHN
+21 NITKIWA
-31 GHNKYM
+31 KTA
-37 GKNSPKKSLINHM
+37 PKKSLINHM
-50 LETGIVAKCL
+50 LETGIVAGCL

-73 LSEITGCD
+73 LSEITGYD
-81 SDTLLT
+81 SDTLLA

-97 IGKIHPTFQGRDEGT
+97 IGKIHPTFQGRDEET
-112 LEILKQEDL
+112 LEVLRQENL
-121 NQVSFDTRFRHEQYG
+121 NQMSFDTRFRHEQYG
-136 ANIFDKLSAE
+136 ANIFDRLSVE
-146 DVDIKNSDIISQ
+146 DVDIKNSDIIAQ

-180 DKEKAKKWMHIQN
+180 DKEKAKKWRHIQN
-193 EIYDYIKNVFQ
+193 EIYDYIKNVFR

-214 ISKSELFV
+214 INKSELFV

-229 IMITSDWI
+229 IMITADWI
-237 ASNNYVFDNQS
+237 ASNSYVFDNQQ
-248 YENIDEF
+248 YENVDEF

-260 TQALRFL
+260 TQALKFL

-279 MQNFMSAFGFNGRPV
+279 MQDFRSAFGFNGRPV

-349 AEAIQDRVD
+349 AEAIQNRVD
-358 EFLTSRGMRNTKL
+358 EFLTSHGMRNTKL

-380 EPDKQPVWTDMSRQR
+380 EPDKKPIWTDISRQR

-451 ICGELDVPVIMLSAT
+451 ICGELGVPVIMLSAT

-476 GVLGD
+476 GVLCD
-481 GDIELHNGYPVISY
+481 GDIKLHNGYPMISY
-495 VTKDGRV
+495 VTKDGMV
-502 HEHVSR
+502 HEHVSH

-645 DEGTIREHVVVANT
+645 DAGTIREHVVVANT

-688 AIREHNGHLLIPSGM
+688 AINEHNGHLLIPSGM

-708 YVYSYASIDV
+708 YVYSHASIDV

-764 MAQIAILNDAEIET
+764 MVQIAILNDAEIET

>member
-1 MLEQDELRHHK
+1 M
-12 GLSAPLMRG
+12 
-21 YNIIFSEEHN
+21 
-31 GHNKYM
+31 
-37 GKNSPKKSLINHM
+37 
-50 LETGIVAKCL
+50 
-60 TDTNGIYHPVLNR
+60 
-73 LSEITGCD
+73 
-81 SDTLLT
+81 
-87 KIVFICAIHD
+87 
-97 IGKIHPTFQGRDEGT
+97 
-112 LEILKQEDL
+112 
-121 NQVSFDTRFRHEQYG
+121 
-136 ANIFDKLSAE
+136 SAE

-180 DKEKAKKWMHIQN
+180 DKEKAKKWRHIQK
-193 EIYDYIKNVFQ
+193 EIYDYIKNVFH

-237 ASNNYVFDNQS
+237 ASNNYVFDNQP
-248 YENIDEF
+248 YKNIDEF
-255 LESRK
+255 LKSRK
-260 TQALRFL
+260 LQALKFL
-267 NNEGLIR
+267 NNEGMIR

-279 MQNFMSAFGFNGRPV
+279 MQDFKSAFGFNGRPV

-349 AEAIQDRVD
+349 AEAIQNRVD
-358 EFLTSRGMRNTKL
+358 EFLTSHGMRNTKL

-380 EPDKQPVWTDMSRQR
+380 EPDKKPIWTDISRQR
-395 LLASSAVGTVDQVMT
+395 LLTSSAVGTVDQVMT
-410 AARLVRFE
+410 VARLARFE
-418 SVRMDGLAS
+418 SVRMNGLAS

-438 DAYMLAVIKDLLK
+438 DTYMLAVIRGLLM
-451 ICGELDVPVIMLSAT
+451 ICGELGVPVIMLSAT
-466 LPISTKNDLL
+466 LPISTKKGLL
-476 GVLGD
+476 GVVGNRD
-481 GDIELHNGYPVISY
+481 MELHNGYPMISY
-495 VTKDGRV
+495 VTKDGDV
-502 HEHVSR
+502 YEQVSN

-516 SCELLPI
+516 SCKLLPI
-523 LNDNDKIARY
+523 LNNNDEIARY

-560 IKKNKK
+560 IKEKK
-566 NDCKIILY
+566 SDNCKIILY

-582 RDKTSRKILA
+582 RDKKSREILK
-592 MCGKDRTKRPERV
+592 MCGKDRSERPERA

-623 MITAICPIDLL
+623 MIIAICPIDLL

-645 DEGTIREHVVVANT
+645 DEGTIRKRVDVGNT
-659 VQVLIPATLSSYGGT
+659 VQVLIPADLSNYGGT
-674 EYVYEKCYLDATID
+674 EYVYEKCYLDATVDTIQ
-688 AIREHNGHLLIPSGM
+688 EHNNHLLIPSGM

-708 YVYSYASIDV
+708 YVYNHASVDV
-718 RVRQII
+718 QVRQII

-744 RKNDL
+744 KRNAL
-749 TDKNLNVRLSNTDET
+749 TDKNLNVRLSNVDET
-764 MAQIAILNDAEIET
+764 TVQIAILDDEEIHA

-787 ELFKCRVVAVRESKI
+787 ELFKCRVVAVRESKV

-816 KDVQIYTKDNCVSEG
+816 KDVQIYTKDNCVSED
-831 KEIVIDDEYG
+831 KEIVVDDEYG

>member
-1 MLEQDELRHHK
+1 MDITK
-12 GLSAPLMRG
+12 IWA
-21 YNIIFSEEHN
+21 
-31 GHNKYM
+31 KT
-37 GKNSPKKSLINHM
+37 SPKKSLINHM
-50 LETGIVAKCL
+50 LETGIVAGCL
-60 TDTNGIYHPVLNR
+60 TDTNGICHPVLNR
-73 LSEITGCD
+73 MSEITGFD
-81 SDTLLT
+81 SDTLLA

-97 IGKIHPTFQGRDEGT
+97 IGKIHPTFQGRDEET
-112 LEILKQEDL
+112 LEILKQEGL

-136 ANIFDKLSAE
+136 ANIFNRLS
-146 DVDIKNSDIISQ
+146 VDDADMKNSDIISQ

-180 DKEKAKKWMHIQN
+180 DKEKAKKWRHIQN
-193 EIYDYIKNVFQ
+193 EIYDYVKNIFR

-214 ISKSELFV
+214 ISKSKLFV

-237 ASNNYVFDNQS
+237 ASNSYVFDNQQ
-248 YENIDEF
+248 YKNVDEF

-502 HEHVSR
+502 HEYVSR

-523 LNDNDKIARY
+523 LNDNDKIALY

-787 ELFKCRVVAVRESKI
+787 ELFKCRVVAVRESKV

-831 KEIVIDDEYG
+831 KEIVVDDEYG
-841 MRIEKI
+841 MRIKKV

>member
-1 MLEQDELRHHK
+1 M
-12 GLSAPLMRG
+12 
-21 YNIIFSEEHN
+21 NITKIWA
-31 GHNKYM
+31 KTA
-37 GKNSPKKSLINHM
+37 PKKSLINHM
-50 LETGIVAKCL
+50 LETGIVAGCL

-73 LSEITGCD
+73 LSEITGYD
-81 SDTLLT
+81 SDTLLA

-97 IGKIHPTFQGRDEGT
+97 IGKIHPTFQGRDGET
-112 LEILKQEDL
+112 LEVLRQENL
-121 NQVSFDTRFRHEQYG
+121 NQMSFDTRFRHEQYG
-136 ANIFDKLSAE
+136 ANIFDRLSVE
-146 DVDIKNSDIISQ
+146 DVDIKNSDIIAQ

-180 DKEKAKKWMHIQN
+180 DKEKAKKWRHIQN
-193 EIYDYIKNVFQ
+193 EIYDYVKNVFR
-204 FDNLNLINKN
+204 FDNLNLINKDIN
-214 ISKSELFV
+214 KSELFV

-229 IMITSDWI
+229 IMITADWI
-237 ASNNYVFDNQS
+237 ASNSYVFDNQQ
-248 YENIDEF
+248 YENVDEF

-260 TQALRFL
+260 TQALKFL

-279 MQNFMSAFGFNGRPV
+279 MQDFRSAFGFNGRPV

-349 AEAIQDRVD
+349 AEAIHDRVD

-380 EPDKQPVWTDMSRQR
+380 EPDKKPIWTDMSRQR
-395 LLASSAVGTVDQVMT
+395 LLAASAVGTVDQVMT

-495 VTKDGRV
+495 VTKDGMV
-502 HEHVSR
+502 HEHVSH

-547 MNTVADAI
+547 MNTVTDAI

-645 DEGTIREHVVVANT
+645 DAGTIREHVVVANT

-688 AIREHNGHLLIPSGM
+688 AINEHNGHLLIPSGM

-708 YVYSYASIDV
+708 YVYSHASIDV

-764 MAQIAILNDAEIET
+764 MVQIAILNDAEIET

>member
-1 MLEQDELRHHK
+1 MDITK
-12 GLSAPLMRG
+12 IWA
-21 YNIIFSEEHN
+21 
-31 GHNKYM
+31 KT
-37 GKNSPKKSLINHM
+37 SPKKSLINHM
-50 LETGIVAKCL
+50 LETGIVAGCL
-60 TDTNGIYHPVLNR
+60 TDTNGICHPVLNR
-73 LSEITGCD
+73 MSEITGFD
-81 SDTLLT
+81 SDTLLA

-97 IGKIHPTFQGRDEGT
+97 IGKIHPTFQGRDEET
-112 LEILKQEDL
+112 LEILKQEGL

-136 ANIFDKLSAE
+136 ANIFNRLS
-146 DVDIKNSDIISQ
+146 VDDADMKNSDIISQ

-180 DKEKAKKWMHIQN
+180 DKEKAKKWRHIQN
-193 EIYDYIKNVFQ
+193 EIYDYVKNIFR

-214 ISKSELFV
+214 ISKSKLFV

-237 ASNNYVFDNQS
+237 ASNSYVFDNQQ
-248 YENIDEF
+248 YKNVDEF

-380 EPDKQPVWTDMSRQR
+380 EPDKQLVWTDMSRQR

-523 LNDNDKIARY
+523 LNDNDKIALY

-787 ELFKCRVVAVRESKI
+787 ELFKCRVVAVRESKV

-831 KEIVIDDEYG
+831 KEIVVDDEYG
-841 MRIEKI
+841 MRIKKV

>member
-1 MLEQDELRHHK
+1 MDITK
-12 GLSAPLMRG
+12 IWA
-21 YNIIFSEEHN
+21 
-31 GHNKYM
+31 KTA
-37 GKNSPKKSLINHM
+37 PKKSLIDHM
-50 LETGIVAKCL
+50 LETGIVTECL
-60 TDTNGIYHPVLNR
+60 IDADGMYRPVLSR

-81 SDTLLT
+81 NNKLSA

-97 IGKIHPTFQGRDEGT
+97 IGKAHPIFQGRDAET
-112 LEILKQEDL
+112 LEILRRKNL
-121 NQVSFDTRFRHEQYG
+121 NQASFDTRFRHEQYG
-136 ANIFDKLSAE
+136 ANIFDRLSAE

-180 DKEKAKKWMHIQN
+180 DKEKAKKWRHIQK
-193 EIYDYIKNVFQ
+193 EIYDYIKNVFH

-237 ASNNYVFDNQS
+237 ASNNYVFDNQP
-248 YENIDEF
+248 YKNIDEF
-255 LESRK
+255 LKSRK
-260 TQALRFL
+260 LQALKFL
-267 NNEGLIR
+267 NNEGMIR

-279 MQNFMSAFGFNGRPV
+279 MQDFKSAFGFNGRPV

-349 AEAIQDRVD
+349 AEAIQNRVD
-358 EFLTSRGMRNTKL
+358 EFLTSHGMRNTKL

-380 EPDKQPVWTDMSRQR
+380 EPDKKPIWTDISRQR
-395 LLASSAVGTVDQVMT
+395 LLTSSAVGTVDQVMT
-410 AARLVRFE
+410 VARLARFE
-418 SVRMDGLAS
+418 SVRMNGLAS

-438 DAYMLAVIKDLLK
+438 DTYMLAVIRGLLM
-451 ICGELDVPVIMLSAT
+451 ICGELGVPVIMLSAT
-466 LPISTKNDLL
+466 LPISTKKGLL
-476 GVLGD
+476 GVVGNRD
-481 GDIELHNGYPVISY
+481 MELHNGYPMISY
-495 VTKDGRV
+495 VTKDGDV
-502 HEHVSR
+502 YEQVSN

-516 SCELLPI
+516 SCKLLPI
-523 LNDNDKIARY
+523 LNNNDEIARY

-560 IKKNKK
+560 IKEKK
-566 NDCKIILY
+566 SDNCKIILY

-645 DEGTIREHVVVANT
+645 DAGTIRKRVDVGNT
-659 VQVLIPATLSSYGGT
+659 VQVLIPADLSNYGGT
-674 EYVYEKCYLDATID
+674 EYVYEKCYLDATVDTIQ
-688 AIREHNGHLLIPSGM
+688 EHNNHLLIPSGM

-708 YVYSYASIDV
+708 YVYSHASIDV

-734 KIENGFEIYT
+734 KIKNGFEIYT

-749 TDKNLNVRLSNTDET
+749 TDKNLNVRLSNTDEV
-764 MAQIAILNDAEIET
+764 MAQIAILNDAEIKT

-787 ELFKCRVVAVRESKI
+787 ELFKCRVVAVRESKV

-816 KDVQIYTKDNCVSEG
+816 KDVQIYTKDNCVSED
-831 KEIVIDDEYG
+831 KEIVVDDEYG

>member
-1 MLEQDELRHHK
+1 MDITK
-12 GLSAPLMRG
+12 IWA
-21 YNIIFSEEHN
+21 
-31 GHNKYM
+31 KTA
-37 GKNSPKKSLINHM
+37 PKKSLINHM
-50 LETGIVAKCL
+50 LETGIVAECL

-73 LSEITGCD
+73 LSEITCCD
-81 SDTLLT
+81 SGTLLT

-97 IGKIHPTFQGRDEGT
+97 IGKIHPTFQGHDEET
-112 LEILKQEDL
+112 LEILKHEGL

-180 DKEKAKKWMHIQN
+180 DKEKAKKWQHIQN
-193 EIYDYIKNVFQ
+193 EIYDYVKNVFQ

-229 IMITSDWI
+229 IMITADWI

-255 LESRK
+255 LKSRK
-260 TQALRFL
+260 IQALKFL
-267 NNEGLIR
+267 NNEGMIR

-279 MQNFMSAFGFNGRPV
+279 MQDFKSAFGFNGRPV

-328 AVLGNRSGLSGIYM
+328 SVLGNRSGLSGIYM

-358 EFLTSRGMRNTKL
+358 EFLTSHGMRNTKL

-380 EPDKQPVWTDMSRQR
+380 EPDKKPVWTDMSRQR

-418 SVRMDGLAS
+418 SVRMNGLAS

-451 ICGELDVPVIMLSAT
+451 ICKELGVPVIMLSAT
-466 LPISTKNDLL
+466 LPISTKKDLL
-476 GVLGD
+476 GVLDD

-502 HEHVSR
+502 HEHVSH

-533 AVDAV
+533 AVDAI

-566 NDCKIILY
+566 NYCKIILY

-582 RDKTSRKILA
+582 RDETSRKILV
-592 MCGKDRTKRPERV
+592 MCGKNRTKRPERV

-645 DEGTIREHVVVANT
+645 DAGTIREHVVVANT
-659 VQVLIPATLSSYGGT
+659 VQVLIPSDLSSYGGT

-708 YVYSYASIDV
+708 YVYSHASIDV

-724 DEANSDAGNI
+724 DEANSDNGNI

-744 RKNDL
+744 RRNNL
-749 TDKNLNVRLSNTDET
+749 TDKNLNVRLSNTDEV
-764 MAQIAILNDAEIET
+764 MAQIAILDDAEIEM

-831 KEIVIDDEYG
+831 KEIIIDNEYG
-841 MRIEKI
+841 MRIKKV

>member
-1 MLEQDELRHHK
+1 MDITK
-12 GLSAPLMRG
+12 IWA
-21 YNIIFSEEHN
+21 
-31 GHNKYM
+31 KTA
-37 GKNSPKKSLINHM
+37 PKKSLIDHM
-50 LETGIVAKCL
+50 LETGIVTECL
-60 TDTNGIYHPVLNR
+60 IDADGMYRPVLSR

-81 SDTLLT
+81 NNKLSA

-97 IGKIHPTFQGRDEGT
+97 IGKAHPIFQGRDEET
-112 LEILKQEDL
+112 LEILRRKNL
-121 NQVSFDTRFRHEQYG
+121 NQASFDTRFRHEQYG
-136 ANIFDKLSAE
+136 ANIFDRLSAE

-180 DKEKAKKWMHIQN
+180 DKEKAKKWRHIQK
-193 EIYDYIKNVFQ
+193 EIYDYIKNVFH

-237 ASNNYVFDNQS
+237 ASNNYVFDNQP
-248 YENIDEF
+248 YKNIDEF
-255 LESRK
+255 LKSRK
-260 TQALRFL
+260 LQALKFL
-267 NNEGLIR
+267 NNEGMIR

-279 MQNFMSAFGFNGRPV
+279 MQDFKSAFGFNGRPV

-349 AEAIQDRVD
+349 AEAIQNRVD
-358 EFLTSRGMRNTKL
+358 EFLTSHGMRNTKL

-380 EPDKQPVWTDMSRQR
+380 EPDKKPIWTDISRQR
-395 LLASSAVGTVDQVMT
+395 LLTSSAVGTVDQVMT
-410 AARLVRFE
+410 VARLARFE
-418 SVRMDGLAS
+418 SVRMNGLAS

-438 DAYMLAVIKDLLK
+438 DTYMLAVIRGLLM
-451 ICGELDVPVIMLSAT
+451 ICGELGVPVIMLSAT
-466 LPISTKNDLL
+466 LPISTKKGLL
-476 GVLGD
+476 GVVGNRD
-481 GDIELHNGYPVISY
+481 MELHNGYPMISY
-495 VTKDGRV
+495 VTKDGDV
-502 HEHVSR
+502 YEQVSN

-516 SCELLPI
+516 SCKLLPI
-523 LNDNDKIARY
+523 LNNNDEIARY

-560 IKKNKK
+560 IKEKK
-566 NDCKIILY
+566 SDNCKIILY

-582 RDKTSRKILA
+582 RDKKSREILK
-592 MCGKDRTKRPERV
+592 MCGKDRSERPERA

-623 MITAICPIDLL
+623 MIIAICPIDLL

-645 DEGTIREHVVVANT
+645 DEGTIRKRVDVGNT
-659 VQVLIPATLSSYGGT
+659 VQVLIPADLSNYGGT
-674 EYVYEKCYLDATID
+674 EYVYEKCYLDATVDTIQ
-688 AIREHNGHLLIPSGM
+688 EHNNHLLIPSGM

-708 YVYSYASIDV
+708 YVYNHASVDV
-718 RVRQII
+718 QVRQII

-744 RKNDL
+744 KRNAL
-749 TDKNLNVRLSNTDET
+749 TDKNLNVRLSNVDET
-764 MAQIAILNDAEIET
+764 TVQIAILDDEEIHA

-787 ELFKCRVVAVRESKI
+787 ELFKCRVVAVRESKV

-816 KDVQIYTKDNCVSEG
+816 KDVQIYTKDNCVSED
-831 KEIVIDDEYG
+831 KEIVVDDEYG

>member
-1 MLEQDELRHHK
+1 MDITK
-12 GLSAPLMRG
+12 IWA
-21 YNIIFSEEHN
+21 
-31 GHNKYM
+31 KTA
-37 GKNSPKKSLINHM
+37 PKKSLIDHM
-50 LETGIVAKCL
+50 LETGIVTECL
-60 TDTNGIYHPVLNR
+60 IDADGMYRPVLSR

-81 SDTLLT
+81 NNKLSA

-97 IGKIHPTFQGRDEGT
+97 IGKAHPIFQGRDAET
-112 LEILKQEDL
+112 LEILRRKNL
-121 NQVSFDTRFRHEQYG
+121 NQASFDTRFRHEQYG
-136 ANIFDKLSAE
+136 ANIFDRLSAE

-180 DKEKAKKWMHIQN
+180 DKEKAKKWRHIQK
-193 EIYDYIKNVFQ
+193 EIYDYIKNVFH

-237 ASNNYVFDNQS
+237 ASNNYVFDNQP
-248 YENIDEF
+248 YKNIDEF
-255 LESRK
+255 LKSRK
-260 TQALRFL
+260 LQALKFL
-267 NNEGLIR
+267 NNEGMIR

-279 MQNFMSAFGFNGRPV
+279 MQDFKSAFGFNGRPV

-349 AEAIQDRVD
+349 AEAIQNRVD
-358 EFLTSRGMRNTKL
+358 EFLTSHGMRNTKL

-816 KDVQIYTKDNCVSEG
+816 KDVQIYTKDNCVSQLL
-831 KEIVIDDEYG
+831 
-841 MRIEKI
+841 RP

>member
-1 MLEQDELRHHK
+1 MDITK
-12 GLSAPLMRG
+12 IWA
-21 YNIIFSEEHN
+21 
-31 GHNKYM
+31 KTA
-37 GKNSPKKSLINHM
+37 PKKSLINHM
-50 LETGIVAKCL
+50 LETGIVSKCL
-60 TDTNGIYHPVLNR
+60 TDTNGVYHPVLNR
-73 LSEITGCD
+73 LTEITGCD

-97 IGKIHPTFQGRDEGT
+97 IGKIHPTFQGRDEET
-112 LEILKQEDL
+112 LEMLRQENL

-248 YENIDEF
+248 YENIDDF
-255 LESRK
+255 LKSRK
-260 TQALRFL
+260 IQALKFL
-267 NNEGLIR
+267 SNEGLIR
-274 QQIPV
+274 QQIPI
-279 MQNFMSAFGFNGRPV
+279 MQDFRSAFGFNGRPV

-349 AEAIQDRVD
+349 AEAIQNRVD
-358 EFLTSRGMRNTKL
+358 EFLTSHGMRNTKL

-380 EPDKQPVWTDMSRQR
+380 EPDKKPVWTDMSRQR

-418 SVRMDGLAS
+418 SVRMNGLAS

-451 ICGELDVPVIMLSAT
+451 ICEGLGVPVIMLSAT
-466 LPISTKNDLL
+466 LPISTKKDLL
-476 GVLGD
+476 GVLDD
-481 GDIELHNGYPVISY
+481 GDIELHNGYPMISY
-495 VTKDGRV
+495 VTKDRNV
-502 HEHVSR
+502 HEHVSH

-555 CVYDK
+555 SVYDK
-560 IKKNKK
+560 IKKSKK

-582 RDKTSRKILA
+582 RDEKSREILE

-645 DEGTIREHVVVANT
+645 DAGTIREHVVVTNA
-659 VQVLIPATLSSYGGT
+659 VQVLIPADLSNYGGT

-688 AIREHNGHLLIPSGM
+688 AINEHNGHLLIPSGM

-708 YVYSYASIDV
+708 YVYSHASIDV

-724 DEANSDAGNI
+724 DEANSDNGNI

-749 TDKNLNVRLSNTDET
+749 TDKNLNVRLSNTDEV

-787 ELFKCRVVAVRESKI
+787 ELFKCRVVSVMESKI
-802 KNFKNFC
+802 KNFKHFC

-816 KDVQIYTKDNCVSEG
+816 KDVQIYTKDDCVSGG
-831 KEIVIDDEYG
+831 KEIVVDDEYG
-841 MRIEKI
+841 MRIKKV

>member
-1 MLEQDELRHHK
+1 MDITK
-12 GLSAPLMRG
+12 IWA
-21 YNIIFSEEHN
+21 
-31 GHNKYM
+31 KTA
-37 GKNSPKKSLINHM
+37 PKKSLIDHM
-50 LETGIVAKCL
+50 LETGIVTECL
-60 TDTNGIYHPVLNR
+60 IDADGMYRPVLSR

-81 SDTLLT
+81 NNKLSA

-97 IGKIHPTFQGRDEGT
+97 IGKAHPIFQGRDAET
-112 LEILKQEDL
+112 LEILRRKNL
-121 NQVSFDTRFRHEQYG
+121 NQASFDTRFRHEQYG
-136 ANIFDKLSAE
+136 ANIFDRLSAE

-180 DKEKAKKWMHIQN
+180 DKEKAKKWRHIQK
-193 EIYDYIKNVFQ
+193 EIYDYIKNVFH

-237 ASNNYVFDNQS
+237 ASNNYVFDNQP
-248 YENIDEF
+248 YKNIDEF
-255 LESRK
+255 LKSRK
-260 TQALRFL
+260 LQALKFL
-267 NNEGLIR
+267 NNEGMIR

-279 MQNFMSAFGFNGRPV
+279 MQDFKSAFGFNGRPV

-349 AEAIQDRVD
+349 AEAIQNRVD
-358 EFLTSRGMRNTKL
+358 EFLTSHGMRNTKL

-380 EPDKQPVWTDMSRQR
+380 EPDKKPIWTDISRQR
-395 LLASSAVGTVDQVMT
+395 LLTSSAVGTVDQVMT
-410 AARLVRFE
+410 VARLARFE
-418 SVRMDGLAS
+418 SVRMNGLAS

-495 VTKDGRV
+495 VTKDGMV
-502 HEHVSR
+502 HEHVSH

-645 DEGTIREHVVVANT
+645 DAGTIREHVVVANT

-688 AIREHNGHLLIPSGM
+688 AINEHNGHLLIPSGM

-708 YVYSYASIDV
+708 YVYSHASIDV

-764 MAQIAILNDAEIET
+764 MVQIAILNDAEIET

>member
-1 MLEQDELRHHK
+1 MDITK
-12 GLSAPLMRG
+12 IWA
-21 YNIIFSEEHN
+21 
-31 GHNKYM
+31 KT
-37 GKNSPKKSLINHM
+37 SPKKSLINHM
-50 LETGIVAKCL
+50 LETGIVAGCL
-60 TDTNGIYHPVLNR
+60 TDTNGICHPVLNR
-73 LSEITGCD
+73 MSEITGFD
-81 SDTLLT
+81 SDTLLA

-97 IGKIHPTFQGRDEGT
+97 IGKIHPTFQGRDEET
-112 LEILKQEDL
+112 LEILKQEGL

-136 ANIFDKLSAE
+136 ANIFNRLS
-146 DVDIKNSDIISQ
+146 VDDADMKNSDIISQ

-180 DKEKAKKWMHIQN
+180 DKEKAKKWRHIQN
-193 EIYDYIKNVFQ
+193 EIYDYVKNIFR

-214 ISKSELFV
+214 ISKSKLFV

-237 ASNNYVFDNQS
+237 ASNSYVFDNQQ
-248 YENIDEF
+248 YKNVDEF

-495 VTKDGRV
+495 VTKDGSV

-523 LNDNDKIARY
+523 LNDNDKIALY

-787 ELFKCRVVAVRESKI
+787 ELFKCRVVAVRESKV

-831 KEIVIDDEYG
+831 KEIVVDDEYG
-841 MRIEKI
+841 MRIKKV

>member
-1 MLEQDELRHHK
+1 MDITK
-12 GLSAPLMRG
+12 IWA
-21 YNIIFSEEHN
+21 
-31 GHNKYM
+31 KT
-37 GKNSPKKSLINHM
+37 SPKKSLINHM
-50 LETGIVAKCL
+50 LETGIVAGCL
-60 TDTNGIYHPVLNR
+60 TDTNGICHPVLNR
-73 LSEITGCD
+73 MSEITGFD
-81 SDTLLT
+81 SDTLLA

-97 IGKIHPTFQGRDEGT
+97 IGKIHPTFQGRDEET
-112 LEILKQEDL
+112 LEILKQEGL

-136 ANIFDKLSAE
+136 ANIFNRLS
-146 DVDIKNSDIISQ
+146 VDDADMKNSDIISQ

-180 DKEKAKKWMHIQN
+180 DKEKAKKWRHIQN
-193 EIYDYIKNVFQ
+193 EIYDYVKNIFR

-214 ISKSELFV
+214 ISKSKLFV

-237 ASNNYVFDNQS
+237 ASNSYVFDNQQ
-248 YENIDEF
+248 YKNVDEF

-523 LNDNDKIARY
+523 LNDNDKIALY

-787 ELFKCRVVAVRESKI
+787 ELFKCRVVAVRESKV

-816 KDVQIYTKDNCVSEG
+816 KDVQIYTKDNCVSKG
-831 KEIVIDDEYG
+831 KEIVVDDEYG
-841 MRIEKI
+841 MRIKKV

>member
-1 MLEQDELRHHK
+1 MDITK
-12 GLSAPLMRG
+12 IWA
-21 YNIIFSEEHN
+21 
-31 GHNKYM
+31 KTA
-37 GKNSPKKSLINHM
+37 PKKSLINHM
-50 LETGIVAKCL
+50 LETGIVAECL
-60 TDTNGIYHPVLNR
+60 TNTNGIYYPVLNR

-81 SDTLLT
+81 SDTLLA

-97 IGKIHPTFQGRDEGT
+97 IGKIHPTFQGRDEET
-112 LEILKQEDL
+112 LEVLRQENL
-121 NQVSFDTRFRHEQYG
+121 NQMSFDTRFRHEQYG
-136 ANIFDKLSAE
+136 ANIFDRLSVE
-146 DVDIKNSDIISQ
+146 DADMKNSDIISQ

-180 DKEKAKKWMHIQN
+180 DKEKAKKWRHIQN
-193 EIYDYIKNVFQ
+193 EIYAYVKNIFR
-204 FDNLNLINKN
+204 FDNLNLISKN
-214 ISKSELFV
+214 ISKSKLFV

-237 ASNNYVFDNQS
+237 ASNNYVFDNQQ
-248 YENIDEF
+248 YENVDEF

-328 AVLGNRSGLSGIYM
+328 VVLGNRSGLSGIYM

-358 EFLTSRGMRNTKL
+358 KFLTSRGMRNTKL

-380 EPDKQPVWTDMSRQR
+380 EPDKRPIWTDMSRQR
-395 LLASSAVGTVDQVMT
+395 LLAASAVGTVDQVMT

-451 ICGELDVPVIMLSAT
+451 ICGELGVPVIMLSAT

-476 GVLGD
+476 GVLCD
-481 GDIELHNGYPVISY
+481 GDIELHNGYPMISY
-495 VTKDGRV
+495 VTKDGNV
-502 HEHVSR
+502 HEHVSH

-560 IKKNKK
+560 IKKSKK
-566 NDCKIILY
+566 SDCKIILY

-582 RDKTSRKILA
+582 RDETSREILT

-623 MITAICPIDLL
+623 MITTICPIDLL

-645 DEGTIREHVVVANT
+645 DAGTIRERVVVANT
-659 VQVLIPATLSSYGGT
+659 VQVLIPSDLSSYGGT
-674 EYVYEKCYLDATID
+674 EYVYEKCYLDATIN
-688 AIREHNGHLLIPSGM
+688 AIQEHNGHLLIPSGM

-708 YVYSYASIDV
+708 YVYGHASIDV

-744 RKNDL
+744 RKNYL
-749 TDKNLNVRLSNTDET
+749 TDKNLNVRLSNTDEV
-764 MAQIAILNDAEIET
+764 MVQIAILDNAEIEE
-778 LGQSSEADI
+778 LGQNSKTDI
-787 ELFKCRVVAVRESKI
+787 ELFKCRVVSVRESKI

-831 KEIVIDDEYG
+831 KEIVVDDEYG
-841 MRIEKI
+841 MRIKKV

>member
-1 MLEQDELRHHK
+1 MDIT
-12 GLSAPLMRG
+12 
-21 YNIIFSEEHN
+21 NIWA
-31 GHNKYM
+31 KTA
-37 GKNSPKKSLINHM
+37 PKKSLINHM
-50 LETGIVAKCL
+50 LETGIVAECL

-97 IGKIHPTFQGRDEGT
+97 IGKIHPTFQGRDEET
-112 LEILKQEDL
+112 LEMLRQEDL

-180 DKEKAKKWMHIQN
+180 NKEKAKKWRHIQN
-193 EIYDYIKNVFQ
+193 EIYDYVKNIFR

-237 ASNNYVFDNQS
+237 ASNNYVFDNQP
-248 YENIDEF
+248 YENIDVF

-260 TQALRFL
+260 VQALKFL
-267 NNEGLIR
+267 SNEELIR

-279 MQNFMSAFGFNGRPV
+279 MQDFKSAFGFNGRPV

-358 EFLTSRGMRNTKL
+358 EFLTAHDMRNTKL

-380 EPDKQPVWTDMSRQR
+380 EPGKKPVWTDMSRQR
-395 LLASSAVGTVDQVMT
+395 LLAASAVGTVDQVMT

-451 ICGELDVPVIMLSAT
+451 ICEELGVPVIMLSAT
-466 LPISTKNDLL
+466 LPISTKSDLL

-481 GDIELHNGYPVISY
+481 GNIELHNGYPMISY
-495 VTKDGRV
+495 VTKDGKV
-502 HEHVSR
+502 HEHVSH

-566 NDCKIILY
+566 DDCKIILY

-582 RDKTSRKILA
+582 RDEKSREILE

-645 DEGTIREHVVVANT
+645 DAGTIREHVVVANI
-659 VQVLIPATLSSYGGT
+659 VQVLIPSDLSSYGGT

-688 AIREHNGHLLIPSGM
+688 AINEHNGHLLIPSGM

-708 YVYSYASIDV
+708 YVYSHASIDV

-734 KIENGFEIYT
+734 KIKNGFEIYT

-749 TDKNLNVRLSNTDET
+749 TDKNLNVRLSNTDEV

-787 ELFKCRVVAVRESKI
+787 ELFKCRVVAVRESKV

-816 KDVQIYTKDNCVSEG
+816 KDVKIYTKNDCMSEG
-831 KEIVIDDEYG
+831 KEIAIDDEYG

>member
-1 MLEQDELRHHK
+1 MDITK
-12 GLSAPLMRG
+12 IWA
-21 YNIIFSEEHN
+21 
-31 GHNKYM
+31 KTA
-37 GKNSPKKSLINHM
+37 PKKSLINHM
-50 LETGIVAKCL
+50 LETGIVAAFL

-73 LSEITGCD
+73 LSEITGYD
-81 SDTLLT
+81 SDTLLA

-97 IGKIHPTFQGRDEGT
+97 IGKIHPTFQGHDEET
-112 LEILKQEDL
+112 LEILKQEGL

-180 DKEKAKKWMHIQN
+180 DKEKAKKWRHIQN
-193 EIYDYIKNVFQ
+193 EIYDYVKNIFR

-214 ISKSELFV
+214 ISKSKLFV

-237 ASNNYVFDNQS
+237 ASNSYVFDNQQ
-248 YENIDEF
+248 YKNVDEF

-380 EPDKQPVWTDMSRQR
+380 EPDKKPVWTDMSRQR

-451 ICGELDVPVIMLSAT
+451 ICGELGVPVIMLSAT

-476 GVLGD
+476 GVLCD
-481 GDIELHNGYPVISY
+481 GDIELHNGYPMISY
-495 VTKDGRV
+495 VTKDGNV
-502 HEHVSR
+502 HEHVSH

-547 MNTVADAI
+547 MNTVTDAI

-560 IKKNKK
+560 IKKSKK

-582 RDKTSRKILA
+582 RDEKSREILE
-592 MCGKDRTKRPERV
+592 MCGKDRTKRPECV

-613 EQSLDIDVDY
+613 EQSIDIDVDY

-645 DEGTIREHVVVANT
+645 DAGTIRERVVVANT

-688 AIREHNGHLLIPSGM
+688 AINEHNGHLLIPSGM

-708 YVYSYASIDV
+708 YVYSHASIDV

-734 KIENGFEIYT
+734 KIKNGFEIYT

-749 TDKNLNVRLSNTDET
+749 TDKNLNVRLSNTDEV

-787 ELFKCRVVAVRESKI
+787 ELFKCRVVAVRESKV

-816 KDVQIYTKDNCVSEG
+816 KDVQIYTKDNCVSED
-831 KEIVIDDEYG
+831 KEIVVDDEYG

>member
-1 MLEQDELRHHK
+1 MDIT
-12 GLSAPLMRG
+12 
-21 YNIIFSEEHN
+21 NIWA
-31 GHNKYM
+31 KTA
-37 GKNSPKKSLINHM
+37 PKKSLINHM
-50 LETGIVAKCL
+50 LETGIVAECL

-97 IGKIHPTFQGRDEGT
+97 IGKIHPTFQGRDEEM
-112 LEILKQEDL
+112 LEMLRQEDL
-121 NQVSFDTRFRHEQYG
+121 NQVSFDTRFKHEQYG

-180 DKEKAKKWMHIQN
+180 DKEKAKKWRHIQN
-193 EIYDYIKNVFQ
+193 EIYDYVKNIFR

-229 IMITSDWI
+229 IMITADWI
-237 ASNNYVFDNQS
+237 ASNNYVFDNQQC
-248 YENIDEF
+248 ENIDEF

-260 TQALRFL
+260 VQALKFL

-279 MQNFMSAFGFNGRPV
+279 MQDFKSAFGFNGRPV

-358 EFLTSRGMRNTKL
+358 EFLTAHDMRNTKL

-380 EPDKQPVWTDMSRQR
+380 EPGKKPVWTDMSRQR
-395 LLASSAVGTVDQVMT
+395 LLAASAVGTVDQVMT

-451 ICGELDVPVIMLSAT
+451 ICEELGVPVIMLSAT
-466 LPISTKNDLL
+466 LPISTKSDLL

-481 GDIELHNGYPVISY
+481 GNIELHNGYPMISY
-495 VTKDGRV
+495 VTKDGKV
-502 HEHVSR
+502 HEHVSH

-555 CVYDK
+555 YVYDK

-566 NDCKIILY
+566 DDCKIILY

-582 RDKTSRKILA
+582 RDEKSREILE

-645 DEGTIREHVVVANT
+645 DAGTIREHVVVANI
-659 VQVLIPATLSSYGGT
+659 VQVLIPSDLSSYGGT
-674 EYVYEKCYLDATID
+674 EYVYKKCYLDATID
-688 AIREHNGHLLIPSGM
+688 AINEHNGHLLIPSGM

-708 YVYSYASIDV
+708 YVYSHASIDV

-734 KIENGFEIYT
+734 KIKNGFEIYT
-744 RKNDL
+744 KRNDL

-764 MAQIAILNDAEIET
+764 IVQIAILNDAEIEK
-778 LGQSSEADI
+778 LGQNGEADI
-787 ELFKCRVVAVRESKI
+787 ELFKCRVVAVRESKV
-802 KNFKNFC
+802 KNFKNFR

-816 KDVQIYTKDNCVSEG
+816 KDVKIYTKNDCMSEG

>member
-1 MLEQDELRHHK
+1 MDITK
-12 GLSAPLMRG
+12 IWA
-21 YNIIFSEEHN
+21 
-31 GHNKYM
+31 KTA
-37 GKNSPKKSLINHM
+37 PKKSLIDHM
-50 LETGIVAKCL
+50 LETGIVTECL
-60 TDTNGIYHPVLNR
+60 IDADGMYRPVLSR

-81 SDTLLT
+81 NNKLSA

-97 IGKIHPTFQGRDEGT
+97 IGKAHPIFQGRDAET
-112 LEILKQEDL
+112 LEILRRKNL
-121 NQVSFDTRFRHEQYG
+121 NQASFDTRFRHEQYG
-136 ANIFDKLSAE
+136 ANIFDRLSAE

-180 DKEKAKKWMHIQN
+180 DKEKAKKWRHIQK
-193 EIYDYIKNVFQ
+193 EIYDYIKNVFH

-237 ASNNYVFDNQS
+237 ASNNYVFDNQP
-248 YENIDEF
+248 YKNIDEF
-255 LESRK
+255 LKSRK
-260 TQALRFL
+260 LQALKFL
-267 NNEGLIR
+267 NNEGMIR

-279 MQNFMSAFGFNGRPV
+279 MQDFKSAFGFNGRPV

-349 AEAIQDRVD
+349 AEAIQNRVD
-358 EFLTSRGMRNTKL
+358 EFLTSHGMRNTKL

-380 EPDKQPVWTDMSRQR
+380 EPDKKPIWTDISRQR
-395 LLASSAVGTVDQVMT
+395 LLTSSAVGTVDQVMT
-410 AARLVRFE
+410 VARLARFE
-418 SVRMDGLAS
+418 SVRMNGLAS

-438 DAYMLAVIKDLLK
+438 DTYMLAVIRGLLM
-451 ICGELDVPVIMLSAT
+451 ICGELGVPVIMLSAT
-466 LPISTKNDLL
+466 LPISTKKGLL
-476 GVLGD
+476 GVVGNRD
-481 GDIELHNGYPVISY
+481 MELHNGYPMISY
-495 VTKDGRV
+495 VTKDGDV
-502 HEHVSR
+502 YEQVSN

-560 IKKNKK
+560 IKKSKK
-566 NDCKIILY
+566 NDCKIVLY

-582 RDKTSRKILA
+582 RDETSREILA

-645 DEGTIREHVVVANT
+645 DAGTIRERVVVANT

-674 EYVYEKCYLDATID
+674 EYIYEKCYLDATID
-688 AIREHNGHLLIPSGM
+688 AINEHNGHLLIPSGM

-708 YVYSYASIDV
+708 YVYSHASIDV

-764 MAQIAILNDAEIET
+764 MVQIAILNDAEIET

>member
-1 MLEQDELRHHK
+1 MDITK
-12 GLSAPLMRG
+12 IWA
-21 YNIIFSEEHN
+21 
-31 GHNKYM
+31 KT
-37 GKNSPKKSLINHM
+37 SPKKSLINHM
-50 LETGIVAKCL
+50 LETGIVAGCL
-60 TDTNGIYHPVLNR
+60 TDTNGICHPVLNR
-73 LSEITGCD
+73 MSEITGFD
-81 SDTLLT
+81 SDTLLA

-97 IGKIHPTFQGRDEGT
+97 IGKIHPTFQGRDEET
-112 LEILKQEDL
+112 LEILKQEGL

-136 ANIFDKLSAE
+136 ANIFNRLS
-146 DVDIKNSDIISQ
+146 VDDADMKNSDIISQ

-180 DKEKAKKWMHIQN
+180 DKEKAKKWRHIQN
-193 EIYDYIKNVFQ
+193 EIYDYVKNIFR

-214 ISKSELFV
+214 ISKSKLFV

-237 ASNNYVFDNQS
+237 ASNSYVFDNQQ
-248 YENIDEF
+248 YKNVDEF

-523 LNDNDKIARY
+523 LNDNDKIALY

-538 KDGGCECVI
+538 KDVGCECVI

-787 ELFKCRVVAVRESKI
+787 ELFKCRVVAVRESKV

-831 KEIVIDDEYG
+831 KEIVVDDEYG
-841 MRIEKI
+841 MRIKKV

>member
-1 MLEQDELRHHK
+1 MDITK
-12 GLSAPLMRG
+12 IWA
-21 YNIIFSEEHN
+21 
-31 GHNKYM
+31 KTA
-37 GKNSPKKSLINHM
+37 PKKSLINHM

-81 SDTLLT
+81 SGTLLT

-97 IGKIHPTFQGRDEGT
+97 IGKIHPTFQGRDEEA
-112 LEILKQEDL
+112 LEILKHEGL

-136 ANIFDKLSAE
+136 ANIFDSLSVYDA
-146 DVDIKNSDIISQ
+146 DMKNSDIISQ

-180 DKEKAKKWMHIQN
+180 DKEKAKKWRNIQN

-229 IMITSDWI
+229 IMITADWI
-237 ASNNYVFDNQS
+237 ASNHYVFDNQP
-248 YENIDEF
+248 YKNIDEF

-260 TQALRFL
+260 IQVLKFL
-267 NNEGLIR
+267 NNEGMIR

-279 MQNFMSAFGFNGRPV
+279 MQDFRSTFGFNGRPV

-305 DIKCMLIES
+305 NIKCMLIES

-328 AVLGNRSGLSGIYM
+328 SVLGNRSGLSGIYM

-358 EFLTSRGMRNTKL
+358 EFLTAHDMRNTKL

-380 EPDKQPVWTDMSRQR
+380 EPGKKPVWTDMSRQR
-395 LLASSAVGTVDQVMT
+395 LLAASAVGTVDQVMT

-451 ICGELDVPVIMLSAT
+451 ICGELGVPVIMLSAT
-466 LPISTKNDLL
+466 LPISTKSDLL

-481 GDIELHNGYPVISY
+481 GNIELHNGYPMISY
-495 VTKDGRV
+495 VTKDGKV
-502 HEHVSR
+502 HEHVSH

-566 NDCKIILY
+566 DDCKIILY

-582 RDKTSRKILA
+582 RDEKSREILE
-592 MCGKDRTKRPERV
+592 MCGKDRTKRPECV

-645 DEGTIREHVVVANT
+645 DAGTIREHVVVANI
-659 VQVLIPATLSSYGGT
+659 VKVLIPFDLSSYGGT
-674 EYVYEKCYLDATID
+674 EYVYKKCYLDATID
-688 AIREHNGHLLIPSGM
+688 AINEHNGHLLIPSGM

-708 YVYSYASIDV
+708 YVYSHASIDV

-734 KIENGFEIYT
+734 KIKNGFEIYT
-744 RKNDL
+744 KRNDL

-764 MAQIAILNDAEIET
+764 IVQIAILNDAEIEK
-778 LGQSSEADI
+778 LGQNSEADI
-787 ELFKCRVVAVRESKI
+787 ELFKCRVVAVSESKV

-816 KDVQIYTKDNCVSEG
+816 KDVQIYTKDDCVSG
-831 KEIVIDDEYG
+831 DKEIVIDDEYG